1 MPISISE
8 VNNSKCDRFELE
20 RGRIAMVWHLV
31 LGAYSVKPKSMKN
44 DNKVTTVA
52 QYNNSIYFDN
62 NQNAMTE
69 KQQIEPNNVL
79 TSTIATLLSCSSSLC
94 LFLSGGKELAGWKMY
109 GSNVIDLI
117 YMLPVSTKQ
126 F

>member
-1 MPISISE
+1 
-8 VNNSKCDRFELE
+8 
-20 RGRIAMVWHLV
+20 MVWHMV

-79 TSTIATLLSCSSSLC
+79 TSTIATLLSCTSPLSLS
-94 LFLSGGKELAGWKMY
+94 LFLVEWSSQVGKCMAAM
-109 GSNVIDLI
+109 SLI
-117 YMLPVSTKQ
+117 
-126 F
+126 